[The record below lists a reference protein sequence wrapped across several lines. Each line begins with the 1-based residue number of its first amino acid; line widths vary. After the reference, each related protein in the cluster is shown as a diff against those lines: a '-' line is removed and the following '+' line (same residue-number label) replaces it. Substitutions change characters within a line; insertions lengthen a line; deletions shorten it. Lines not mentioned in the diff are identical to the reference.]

1 MDKNGFQQML
11 EGRNLPADNIPDAIA
26 LAERFENYILA
37 TGKGFT
43 PQVAW
48 DFSKILI
55 SEGQNY

>member
-43 PQVAW
+43 PQVA
-48 DFSKILI
+48 
-55 SEGQNY
+55 